1 MLKNV
6 RFPFPNAATLQTH
19 RIFIRIFMPV
29 APDCL
34 FHFPHSS
41 GLHASAG
48 AVACEAGHTSR
59 SMNPNGEFLHVA
71 GTSGCAPHQRC
82 SRVSHG
88 ANHSAIQTVRLLPL
102 CLALLLATLFPG
114 ISQTTNTASSGSQFF
129 VTLPATYPASNHYLR
144 ASIVAVGQCT
154 VTVLQ
159 TETGQSETR
168 TLMPGE
174 VWDYLISR
182 TRIMLLPGEGK
193 SKRSLQITSNG
204 LVTVNLTSD
213 GDFVTDNFMAFPIY
227 DYGHEYYTLS
237 VPSATSLGGMFAVV
251 ATEDNTQ
258 VRITPSVMTA
268 NGNLPEFTYA
278 VTLNRGEVY
287 QVTPKNLEGT
297 DITGSRITSDKPV
310 VVYSGHAGAFL
321 PEGAGGAQN
330 AMMEQM
336 IPVVDWGRRF
346 YARPLPGQ
354 SRGFYKVVASQNG
367 TVVRRNGLPL
377 ATLKAGESHT
387 FMFEEPVMIEGSL
400 PIMAAQFTTH
410 FIADSARPNSDP
422 SMMLLNPI
430 DLFSTSYQW
439 MTPYLLPRYF
449 LRSNP
454 SGGPEPDTV
463 FVPFD
468 HYLMVTAP
476 KTGRT
481 SVRLDNRP
489 IDFDNYG
496 LPHGDGKYV
505 TAIVKILAGVHQITS
520 AVPVNA
526 QTFGYSHYDAYSSP
540 AGTLVRDAL
549 RADELTVRTC
559 NDYLD
564 TVIQLRNIGGRE
576 LEVINGEF
584 SGIEGQVVTPGSYPF
599 FMAKFANRWMR
610 LRIPL
615 PRYGTYDGTL
625 TLTTKTSAGRPLQIP
640 ISIQR
645 DSMGVQL
652 LSTTVAFP
660 TVDAGGTPKTE
671 QIMLIN
677 TGTGPATLT
686 KADFTGA
693 FTLTDPALPATVQ
706 PGDTLRLTIRFAP
719 GSSGMYNGVGT
730 FSIGPC
736 LAPITLAVRGERL
749 RGARIEAYA
758 QDIPPLACPTSVS
771 QPFMLGI
778 RNTGQDLLRVDSV
791 RVQGAYASDF
801 ILDGTFSPT
810 TILPDSTILV
820 PMQFVPTGVG
830 IRMATARIHSN
841 APGSPVAEVSL
852 SARKDSVGISLSDQ
866 SLNLGTLIGCD
877 PPTARTLQ
885 IFCGGTLPVQFD
897 SATVSGSSFTLS
909 GFSVPSIGVG
919 ESATVTVTFQP
930 TGPGIHSDTLR
941 LYAGPC
947 GVVKTIPLWGQ
958 QRSAGIGFSADT
970 LEFGTI
976 AQCQAPFTK
985 TFRIVNTGAVRD
997 TITSLT
1003 LTGGVFTAGTLP
1015 TGLTLGPG
1023 EQSPPIT
1030 VSFQPSGIGEF
1041 SGSIELRAQPCGL
1054 VETLHLRGAMLPQS
1068 ISVAGDIDLG
1078 RVRSDSL
1085 SVGGALLSNSGGVP
1099 VVVRSISFYPSVPGL
1114 RVVSPQ
1120 FPIKIDAGQ
1129 QIPIQVEYLSSTA
1142 ASFTTNGVA
1151 VADLPC
1157 VAVDTFTVRGEWRR
1171 DLWLQLRL
1179 SFPDTSAQ
1187 VGDWGVLPLRYSAN
1201 APSDAVVTVDG
1212 ELRWDAG
1219 LFFPESFT
1227 TQLPGALTARLDSI
1241 SGGERIVTFRYSGT
1255 LSGAGVLGRL
1265 AGRVLLGSVEQ
1276 TPLQIASPAARA
1288 SIAIPR
1294 DSIDGEVA
1302 VTNGSLKI
1310 IDFCGPVG
1318 NRLLEFSPLFRI
1330 SSLVPNPANHQV
1342 NLGLELPGPGRVVVS
1357 VLNPITD
1364 EVARPFDGD
1373 LPSGAQQ
1380 LPLPIQGVATGTYY
1394 LQVRFGGEARIVR
1407 LVIVR

>member
-1 MLKNV
+1 
-6 RFPFPNAATLQTH
+6 
-19 RIFIRIFMPV
+19 MPV
-29 APDCL
+29 GSNHLLHCV
-34 FHFPHSS
+34 HRC
-41 GLHASAG
+41 GLSTKAG
-48 AVACEAGHTSR
+48 EVAREAGHAGDSPK
-59 SMNPNGEFLHVA
+59 PNEEILHVA
-71 GTSGCAPHQRC
+71 GTSGRTPR
-82 SRVSHG
+82 HG
-88 ANHSAIQTVRLLPL
+88 AVRTSMHVIRLLPV
-102 CLALLLATLFPG
+102 CIALLFATLFLG
-114 ISQTTNTASSGSQFF
+114 TAQTTNTASSGSRFF

-159 TETGQSETR
+159 TENGQSETR

-193 SKRSLQITSNG
+193 SKRSLQITSSG

-237 VPSATSLGGMFAVV
+237 APSATNLGGVFAVV

-258 VRITPSVMTA
+258 VRITPSVVTA
-268 NGNLPEFTYA
+268 NGNLPSFTYA

-287 QVTPKNLEGT
+287 QVTPKVLEET
-297 DITGSRITSDKPV
+297 DITGSRVTSDKPV

-321 PEGAGGAQN
+321 PEGVGGAQN

-367 TVVRRNGLPL
+367 TVVRRNGLPI
-377 ATLKAGESHT
+377 ATLKSGEAHT
-387 FMFEEPVMIEGSL
+387 FMFEEPVIIEGSL

-430 DLFSTSYQW
+430 DLFSTNYQW

-454 SGGPEPDTV
+454 KGGPEPDTA
-463 FVPFD
+463 FVPFT

-476 KTGRT
+476 KVGRT
-481 SVRLDNRP
+481 SVRLDGKP
-489 IDFDNYG
+489 IDFDSYG

-505 TAIVKILAGVHQITS
+505 TAIVSILAGVHQITS
-520 AVPVNA
+520 SVPVNA
-526 QTFGYSHYDAYSSP
+526 QAFGYSHYDAYSSP

-549 RADELTVRTC
+549 RSDDLTARTC

-564 TVIQLRNIGGRE
+564 TIIQLQNIGGRE
-576 LEVINGEF
+576 LEVISGEF
-584 SGIEGQVVTPGSYPF
+584 SGINGEVVTPGSYPF

-615 PRYGTYDGTL
+615 PRYGAYDGTL

-640 ISIQR
+640 IHIDR

-652 LSTTVAFP
+652 SLPSLAFP

-671 QIMLIN
+671 QVMLVN

-686 KADFTGA
+686 KAEFTGA
-693 FTLTDPALPATVQ
+693 FTLADPALPATVQ

-719 GSSGMYNGVGT
+719 GSSGIYNGVGT
-730 FSIGPC
+730 FTIGPC
-736 LAPITLAVRGERL
+736 LAPIPLTLRGERL

-758 QDIPPLACPTSVS
+758 QDIPPLSCSTPSS
-771 QPFMLGI
+771 QPFMVSI
-778 RNTGQDLLRVDSV
+778 RNTGQGVLRVDSV

-801 ILDGTFSPT
+801 IFDAVFNPT
-810 TILPDSTILV
+810 TILPDSTLLV
-820 PMQFVPTGVG
+820 PMRFVPTGVG
-830 IRMATARIHSN
+830 NRMATAQVYSS
-841 APGSPVAEVSL
+841 AAGSAVVDVLL
-852 SARKDSVGISLSDQ
+852 SGRKDSVGISLSDPW
-866 SLNLGTLIGCD
+866 LNLGTLSGCD
-877 PPTARTLQ
+877 PPTARTLR
-885 IFCGGTLPVQFD
+885 IFCTGTLPIQFD
-897 SATVSGSSFTLS
+897 SATVSGSSFMLS
-909 GFSVPSIGVG
+909 GFSAPSIGVG

-941 LYAGPC
+941 LYAEPC
-947 GVVKTIPLWGQ
+947 GLVKTIPLWGE
-958 QRSAGIGFSADT
+958 QRSAGIGFSTDT
-970 LEFGTI
+970 LEFGAI

-1003 LTGGVFTAGTLP
+1003 ITSGLFAVGAVP
-1015 TGLTLGPG
+1015 TRLTLGPG
-1023 EQSPPIT
+1023 EQSAPIT
-1030 VSFQPSGIGEF
+1030 VTFQPSGIGEF
-1041 SGSIELRAQPCGL
+1041 AGNIELRAEPCGL
-1054 VETLHLRGAMLPQS
+1054 VQTLHLRGAMLPQS
-1068 ISVAGDIDLG
+1068 IAVDSDIDLG
-1078 RVRSDSL
+1078 RVRNDSL

-1099 VVVRSISFYPSVPGL
+1099 VVVRSISFYPSIPGL

-1120 FPIKIDAGQ
+1120 FPIKVDAGQ
-1129 QIPIQVEYLSSTA
+1129 QIPIQVEYLSSAA

-1151 VADLPC
+1151 VADSPC

-1179 SFPDTSAQ
+1179 TFPDTTAQ
-1187 VGDWGVLPLRYSAN
+1187 VGDWGILPLRYSVN
-1201 APSDAVVTVDG
+1201 TPSDAVVTVEG

-1227 TQLPGALTARLDSI
+1227 TQLPGVLTARFDSV
-1241 SGGERIVTFRYSGT
+1241 SGGERVVMFRYSGA
-1255 LSGAGVLGRL
+1255 LSKSGVLGSL
-1265 AGRVLLGSVEQ
+1265 AGRVMLGGVEQ
-1276 TPLQIASPAARA
+1276 TPLRIANPVATARIVSPL
-1288 SIAIPR
+1288 
-1294 DSIDGEVA
+1294 DSVDGEVT

-1310 IDFCGPVG
+1310 IDFCGPIG

-1330 SSLVPNPANHQV
+1330 ASLTPNPANHEV
-1342 NLGLELPGPGRVVVS
+1342 TLGLELPSPGRVVVS
-1357 VLNPITD
+1357 VLNPVTD
-1364 EVARPFDGD
+1364 EIARPFDSD
-1373 LPSGAQQ
+1373 LPAGAQQ
-1380 LPLPIQGVATGTYY
+1380 LPLPIQGIATGTYY
-1394 LQVRFGGEARIVR
+1394 LRVRFGGEERIAR